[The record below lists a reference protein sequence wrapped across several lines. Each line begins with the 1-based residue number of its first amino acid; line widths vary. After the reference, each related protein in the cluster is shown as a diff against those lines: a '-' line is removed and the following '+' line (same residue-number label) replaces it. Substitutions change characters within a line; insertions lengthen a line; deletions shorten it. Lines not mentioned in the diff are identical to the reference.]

1 MGFEFGGEKMNWM
14 DMTLRDFQAA
24 LASSSPTP
32 GGGTAAAVSLGQ
44 AASLTIMVCDL
55 TLGKDRWREGWP
67 SAEAAQ
73 TVAIPILH
81 KAGQLAV
88 DDSDAFDAVM
98 DAYGLPKETD
108 EQKQAR
114 RTAIRKA
121 TVVAA
126 EVPYRTAQ
134 LSMDLMHVLEALAT
148 SGNANA
154 VTDVGVA
161 GLLASAA
168 GKGALFNVEI
178 NLQGL
183 PDDHGVDL
191 REALPQLKENMRL
204 TSRKIMDAVRD
215 RMNE

>member
-1 MGFEFGGEKMNWM
+1 MGLEFGGEKMNWM

-114 RTAIRKA
+114 RAAIRKA

-204 TSRKIMDAVRD
+204 TSRKIMDAVRE

>member
-1 MGFEFGGEKMNWM
+1 MGLEFGGEKMNWM

>member
-1 MGFEFGGEKMNWM
+1 
-14 DMTLRDFQAA
+14 MTLRDFQAA

>member
-1 MGFEFGGEKMNWM
+1 
-14 DMTLRDFQAA
+14 MTLRDFQAA

-88 DDSDAFDAVM
+88 DDSDAFDAVV

-114 RTAIRKA
+114 RAAIRKA

-204 TSRKIMDAVRD
+204 TSRKIMDAVRE

>member
-1 MGFEFGGEKMNWM
+1 
-14 DMTLRDFQAA
+14 MTLRDFQAA

-114 RTAIRKA
+114 RAAIRKA

-183 PDDHGVDL
+183 PNDHGVDL
-191 REALPQLKENMRL
+191 REALPHLKENMRL
-204 TSRKIMDAVRD
+204 TSRKIMDACGSA
-215 RMNE
+215 

>member
-1 MGFEFGGEKMNWM
+1 MGLEFGGEKMNWM

-134 LSMDLMHVLEALAT
+134 LSMDLMHVLEALAS

-204 TSRKIMDAVRD
+204 TSRKIMDAVRE

>member
-1 MGFEFGGEKMNWM
+1 MGLEFGGEKMNWM

-55 TLGKDRWREGWP
+55 TLGKDRWREGWS

-114 RTAIRKA
+114 RAAIRKA

-183 PDDHGVDL
+183 PNDHGVDL
-191 REALPQLKENMRL
+191 REALPHLKENMRL
-204 TSRKIMDAVRD
+204 TSRKIMDAVRE

>member
-114 RTAIRKA
+114 RAAIRKA

>member
-1 MGFEFGGEKMNWM
+1 
-14 DMTLRDFQAA
+14 MTLRDFQAA

-114 RTAIRKA
+114 RAAIRKA

-134 LSMDLMHVLEALAT
+134 LSMDLMHVLEALAS

-204 TSRKIMDAVRD
+204 TSRKIMDAVRE

>member
-1 MGFEFGGEKMNWM
+1 
-14 DMTLRDFQAA
+14 MTLRDFQAA

-114 RTAIRKA
+114 RAAIRKA

-134 LSMDLMHVLEALAT
+134 LSMDLMHVLEALAS

-204 TSRKIMDAVRD
+204 TSRKSWTLCGSA
-215 RMNE
+215 

>member
-1 MGFEFGGEKMNWM
+1 
-14 DMTLRDFQAA
+14 MTLRDFQAA

-183 PDDHGVDL
+183 PNDHGVDL
-191 REALPQLKENMRL
+191 REALPHLKENMRL
-204 TSRKIMDAVRD
+204 TSRKIMDAVRE

>member
-1 MGFEFGGEKMNWM
+1 MGLEFGGEKMNWM

-114 RTAIRKA
+114 RAAIRKA

-134 LSMDLMHVLEALAT
+134 LSMDLMHVLEALAS

-183 PDDHGVDL
+183 PNDHGVDL
-191 REALPQLKENMRL
+191 REALPHLKENMRL
-204 TSRKIMDAVRD
+204 TSRKIMDAVRE

>member
-1 MGFEFGGEKMNWM
+1 
-14 DMTLRDFQAA
+14 MTLRDFQAA

-114 RTAIRKA
+114 RAAIRKA

-204 TSRKIMDAVRD
+204 TSRKIMDAVRE

>member
-1 MGFEFGGEKMNWM
+1 
-14 DMTLRDFQAA
+14 MTLRDFQAA

-204 TSRKIMDAVRD
+204 TSRKIMDAVRE

>member
-1 MGFEFGGEKMNWM
+1 MNWM

-114 RTAIRKA
+114 RAAIRKA

-134 LSMDLMHVLEALAT
+134 LSMDLMHVLEALAS

-183 PDDHGVDL
+183 PNDHGVDL
-191 REALPQLKENMRL
+191 REALPHLKENMRL
-204 TSRKIMDAVRD
+204 TSRKIMDAVRE

>member
-1 MGFEFGGEKMNWM
+1 MGLEFGGEKMNWM

-67 SAEAAQ
+67 SAETAQ
-73 TVAIPILH
+73 TVAIPILQ

>member
-1 MGFEFGGEKMNWM
+1 MNWM

-204 TSRKIMDAVRD
+204 TSRKIMDAVRE

>member
-1 MGFEFGGEKMNWM
+1 
-14 DMTLRDFQAA
+14 MTLRDFQAA

-134 LSMDLMHVLEALAT
+134 LSMDLMHVLEALAS

-204 TSRKIMDAVRD
+204 TSRKIMDAVRE

>member
-1 MGFEFGGEKMNWM
+1 MGLEFGGEKMNWM

-204 TSRKIMDAVRD
+204 TSRKIMDAVRE

>member
-1 MGFEFGGEKMNWM
+1 
-14 DMTLRDFQAA
+14 MTLRDFQAA

-98 DAYGLPKETD
+98 DAYGLAKETD

-114 RTAIRKA
+114 RAAIRKA

-134 LSMDLMHVLEALAT
+134 LSMDLMHVLEALAS

-161 GLLASAA
+161 ALLASAA

-204 TSRKIMDAVRD
+204 TSRKIMDAVRE

>member
-1 MGFEFGGEKMNWM
+1 M
-14 DMTLRDFQAA
+14 
-24 LASSSPTP
+24 
-32 GGGTAAAVSLGQ
+32 
-44 AASLTIMVCDL
+44 
-55 TLGKDRWREGWP
+55 
-67 SAEAAQ
+67 
-73 TVAIPILH
+73 
-81 KAGQLAV
+81 

-114 RTAIRKA
+114 RAAIRKA

-204 TSRKIMDAVRD
+204 TSRKIMDAVRE